1 MSASANSTP
10 SSRPSI
16 DEIRSKV
23 KQIIAD
29 RLSKDVNTITDA
41 SDLVNDLGAD
51 SLDQAE
57 ITMDLEDAFAVR
69 IEEEK
74 AQQLKTIGDIVQA
87 IDRVLQE
94 EEAKKR
100 QGGASPAGS

>member
-1 MSASANSTP
+1 MSAPDTASAN
-10 SSRPSI
+10 RPTV
-16 DEIRSKV
+16 DEIRAKV

-29 RLSKDVNTITDA
+29 RLSKKPEEISDS
-41 SDLVNDLGAD
+41 SDLVSDLGAD

-74 AQQLKTIGDIVQA
+74 VQQLKTIGDIVLA
-87 IDRVLQE
+87 ID
-94 EEAKKR
+94 
-100 QGGASPAGS
+100 GALAAQSANKAS